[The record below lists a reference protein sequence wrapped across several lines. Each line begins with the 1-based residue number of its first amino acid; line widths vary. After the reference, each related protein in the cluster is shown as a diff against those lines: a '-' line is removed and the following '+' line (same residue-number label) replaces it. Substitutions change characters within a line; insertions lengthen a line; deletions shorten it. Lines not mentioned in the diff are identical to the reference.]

1 LAKMASLKIT
11 SRVSQQWLNSSMI
24 TFIQCSPYSTG
35 RLTPIRRGTG
45 GRSSFNGIVA
55 TVFGASGFLG
65 KNVCNRLGK
74 VGTQIIIPYRG
85 DYYDVHP
92 LKMCGDLGQVL
103 YSPFNLKDEESL
115 RKAMKHSNLV
125 INMIG
130 REWETRNFT
139 FDDIYNKGPRAIAR
153 IAKECGVERMIHV
166 SSLNANEDP
175 DPMILKEGSGYLT
188 AKALGELA
196 VREEFPEAV
205 ILRPS
210 DMYGQGDRFM
220 THYASFWRRQF
231 RFLPLWHKGEQT
243 YKQPVFVSDVAQGI
257 LNIARDPSTN
267 GKIYQAIGPK
277 RYQLGELVD
286 YLFRVMRK
294 DKTWG
299 YVRYDMRYDPIFALK
314 VRLTNLLPGHPIA
327 SLGWDKLERDHTT
340 DAVDSSLPTLEDLG
354 VLLTAIE
361 DQAPWELRPFRAL
374 NYYDAELGEFE
385 KPAPAPVVPQ

>member
-1 LAKMASLKIT
+1 
-11 SRVSQQWLNSSMI
+11 
-24 TFIQCSPYSTG
+24 
-35 RLTPIRRGTG
+35 
-45 GRSSFNGIVA
+45 
-55 TVFGASGFLG
+55 
-65 KNVCNRLGK
+65 
-74 VGTQIIIPYRG
+74 
-85 DYYDVHP
+85 
-92 LKMCGDLGQVL
+92 
-103 YSPFNLKDEESL
+103 
-115 RKAMKHSNLV
+115 
-125 INMIG
+125 MIG

-166 SSLNANEDP
+166 SCLNANEDP